1 MSRSRAK
8 PAIVGAC
15 MLAAGLFYFYL
26 VAGLPRRGTV
36 DAAFVPYVLAS
47 MMIGLGLLQTIV
59 SLRAGSRDIAGK
71 NEVSELPGEA
81 DPSDRPSYVTVIK
94 TLLLIAGFTALLR
107 PLGFPVAAALY
118 LFLQFLVL
126 TPADNKPRYGFYAL
140 LAVAAALIIFV
151 SFRYGFD
158 LILPAG
164 PFTPYL
170 P

>member
-1 MSRSRAK
+1 MSVSLAK

-15 MLAAGLFYFYL
+15 MLGAGLFYLSL
-26 VAGLPRRGTV
+26 VIGLPRRGAV
-36 DAAFVPYVLAS
+36 DAAFPYVLAV
-47 MMIGLGLLQTIV
+47 MMILLGLLQTIV
-59 SLRAGSRDIAGK
+59 GLRAGSQDAIPIDETE
-71 NEVSELPGEA
+71 EVPSEAEA
-81 DPSDRPSYVTVIK
+81 SARPSYATVIK

-118 LFLQFLVL
+118 LFLQFIVL
-126 TPADNKPRYGFYAL
+126 TPADSKPRFGVYAL
-140 LAVAAALIIFV
+140 LAIATALIIFV